1 VDTTPAGV
9 QSRCAELQQLG
20 VRFSMAAGPANLAR
34 FNLAPF
40 GVELAPLAFTG
51 PGWHHDD
58 LLGRWNQ
65 LNAYAF
71 GPRELP
77 MPRWVLVDHALLASG
92 LVIAACPEDAV
103 EPILARFGVGPDERG
118 VLERVLADLHAQP
131 DAELVP
137 IAGYCAAPTADR
149 GRWMGWS
156 MCSAIPHAGLGFVV
170 KALGLEAYGARTVTG
185 VTQWD
190 NLSLRA
196 HVKFGPARIESA
208 ILDLHTAPGSLV
220 YSTDLTAWRSGAVAN
235 QTAREPTFL
244 VRAADRARH
253 VELQALIE
261 AGAQRLEII
270 APGMIVAEGEY
281 LAPVRATPIH
291 DGGLDG

>member
-1 VDTTPAGV
+1 
-9 QSRCAELQQLG
+9 
-20 VRFSMAAGPANLAR
+20 MAAAPANLAG
-34 FNLAPF
+34 FDLAPF
-40 GVELAPLAFTG
+40 GVALTPLAFTG

-58 LLGRWNQ
+58 LLSRWNQ

-92 LVIAACPEDAV
+92 LVMAVCPQDAV
-103 EPILARFGVGPDERG
+103 EPILARFGVGPDER
-118 VLERVLADLHAQP
+118 RVLAQVLA
-131 DAELVP
+131 DAEAAGPDGLVP
-137 IAGYCAAPTADR
+137 IAGYCAAPTVDR

-156 MCSAIPHAGLGFVV
+156 MCSAIPHAGLGFLV
-170 KALGLEAYGARTVTG
+170 KALGLEAYGASTVTG

-220 YSTDLTAWRSGAVAN
+220 YSTDVAAWRSGAVAN
-235 QTAREPTFL
+235 QTVSEPSFL

-253 VELQALIE
+253 VELQALINS
-261 AGAQRLEII
+261 GAQRLEIV
-270 APGMIVAEGEY
+270 APGMIVAGGEH

-291 DGGLDG
+291 NGGLDG